1 MRVNSLVSFPVPKQ
15 FQYSVFK
22 KLLQPVFKH
31 QGELQGSCSASR
43 GHQVA
48 MQGEKW
54 GRKC

>member
-31 QGELQGSCSASR
+31 QEELQGSCSASR